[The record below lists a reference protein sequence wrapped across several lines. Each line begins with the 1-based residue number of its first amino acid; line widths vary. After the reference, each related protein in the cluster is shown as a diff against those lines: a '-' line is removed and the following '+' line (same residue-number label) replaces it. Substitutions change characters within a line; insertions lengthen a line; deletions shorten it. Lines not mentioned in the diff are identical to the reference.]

1 MDEPFFYET
10 RADWLLCDPNHHMR
24 NSAFLDLS
32 VHCRMRF
39 FEENGFAVE
48 EFERRRIGPV
58 IRSDHVDYR
67 REVRHLDPI
76 RIELWLDGASPR
88 MSRFRFRNVVLRD
101 GGESIAAVITT
112 EAGWLDLAARKLINP
127 SDDLVA
133 VMNGIKRTPEYE
145 ELPESVR

>member
-24 NSAFLDLS
+24 NSAFLDVS

-39 FEENGFAVE
+39 FQESGFPVE
-48 EFERRRIGPV
+48 EFDRRQIGPV
-58 IRSDHVDYR
+58 VRSDHIDYR
-67 REVRHLDPI
+67 REVRHLDPL
-76 RIELWLDGASPR
+76 RVELWLAGASPR

-112 EAGWLDLAARKLINP
+112 EAGWLDLSARKLINP
-127 SDDLVA
+127 PDDLVA
-133 VMNGIKRTPEYE
+133 MMEGIKRTPEYV